1 MKNNFD
7 KIAHIQIADNP
18 GRHEP
23 GTGEINFQN
32 LFRFIDEAGYE
43 GFIGCEYKPLKTTEE
58 GLEWIK
64 PYLQRRMRP
73 C

>member
-1 MKNNFD
+1 M
-7 KIAHIQIADNP
+7 
-18 GRHEP
+18 P

-64 PYLQRRMRP
+64 PYL
-73 C
+73 